1 MKTNSSALIFLLV
14 FFLTLIA
21 AVLVLWLWL

>member
-14 FFLTLIA
+14 FFLALIA